1 MLRKVALH
9 SGGENPAPRLPL
21 EILIPP
27 DVVRIGVGVVD
38 RGETPAVGVQNLPHL
53 APGVLIA
60 PAVNQADTVPLQA
73 NQADFGRTLDITASV
88 CDLDQFVHDA
98 LPSLSCGFRILPPGL
113 TGYSITI
120 RCSGRFVNP
129 AAPLFTARCPHR
141 SYRLCARSFP
151 PHSELNEKSRAAQ
164 PKKDCSARLSFF
176 LEGRQT
182 PQNRDTPEMVR
193 GRSVK

>member
-9 SGGENPAPRLPL
+9 SGGENPAPGLPL

-27 DVVRIGVGVVD
+27 DVVGIGVGVVD
-38 RGETPAVGVQNLPHL
+38 RGETPAVGIQNLPHP
-53 APGVLIA
+53 APGVLVA

-73 NQADFGRTLDITASV
+73 NQADFGRTLDITASF

-98 LPSLSCGFRILPPGL
+98 LPSLPCGFRILPPGL
-113 TGYSITI
+113 TGYSTTI

-129 AAPLFTARCPHR
+129 ASPLFTARCPHR

-151 PHSELNEKSRAAQ
+151 PHSELNEKSRVAQ
-164 PKKDCSARLSFF
+164 PKKDCTPGFGVFSRPRRNFLSPF
-176 LEGRQT
+176 
-182 PQNRDTPEMVR
+182 N
-193 GRSVK
+193 